1 MDINHILRNFN
12 EDLQNSNSL
21 TFPICVDSFTN
32 YWSTEFGSLDE
43 LPKEVDQLIAK
54 RGLELGLLEEEINQ

>member
-1 MDINHILRNFN
+1 MDINHILHDFQK
-12 EDLQNSNSL
+12 DLQDTNTL

-43 LPKEVDQLIAK
+43 LPKEVDHLIAK
-54 RGLELGLLEEEINQ
+54 RGLELGLLEDE

>member
-1 MDINHILRNFN
+1 M
-12 EDLQNSNSL
+12 
-21 TFPICVDSFTN
+21 DSFTN

>member
-1 MDINHILRNFN
+1 MDINHILHGFQK
-12 EDLQNSNSL
+12 DLQNSSAL

-43 LPKEVDQLIAK
+43 LPKEVDHLIAK
-54 RGLELGLLEEEINQ
+54 RGMELGLLEEE

>member
-1 MDINHILRNFN
+1 MDINHILHDFQK
-12 EDLQNSNSL
+12 DLLDTNTL

-43 LPKEVDQLIAK
+43 LPKEVDHLIAK
-54 RGLELGLLEEEINQ
+54 RGLELGLLEDE

>member
-1 MDINHILRNFN
+1 MDINHILKNFHK
-12 EDLQNSNSL
+12 DLQNSTPL

-43 LPKEVDQLIAK
+43 LPKEVDHLIAK
-54 RGLELGLLEEEINQ
+54 RGLELGLLEDKTF